1 MQYLASQPCLDQSS
15 AFPTSSVITQVTTD
29 DPAHLFMFIT
39 EHRSQL
45 MLDITLMS
53 TEQADVLVL
62 EEISVTPNTDF
73 FFNTDK

>member
-1 MQYLASQPCLDQSS
+1 M
-15 AFPTSSVITQVTTD
+15 ITQVTTD

-53 TEQADVLVL
+53 TEQAGVLVL